1 MGWSEKHSKLAQF
14 RVDRMTTVELLVQG
28 AIPAQGFDPA
38 VYVHQVFGMFGADI
52 RRITL
57 LCENSTMRS
66 VVDRFGEKVQTE
78 IVDGERF
85 QAIVDVAPSPPFFAW
100 VFTFGGKIHIMEPEE
115 IAVKMREM
123 AKWLQ

>member
-1 MGWSEKHSKLAQF
+1 
-14 RVDRMTTVELLVQG
+14 
-28 AIPAQGFDPA
+28 
-38 VYVHQVFGMFGADI
+38 
-52 RRITL
+52 
-57 LCENSTMRS
+57 MRS